1 MYVVIMFLLY
11 LPLMLSV
18 DLRSVCKRTTCT
30 FGDIK
35 YSFVFLVSLQSM
47 LFNVDM
53 CFGVSFVKC
62 IQELVAFVFL
72 FCILSIKS

>member
-1 MYVVIMFLLY
+1 
-11 LPLMLSV
+11 MLSV

-47 LFNVDM
+47 VFNVDM
-53 CFGVSFVKC
+53 CFSVSFVKC
-62 IQELVAFVFL
+62 IQELVAFVFCFVFYPLKVNL
-72 FCILSIKS
+72 FCRLYIYNT